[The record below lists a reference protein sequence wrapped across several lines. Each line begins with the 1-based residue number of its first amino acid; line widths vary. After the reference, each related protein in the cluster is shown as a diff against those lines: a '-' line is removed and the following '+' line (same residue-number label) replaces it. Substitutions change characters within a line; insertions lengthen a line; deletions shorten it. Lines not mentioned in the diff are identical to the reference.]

1 MYPHLP
7 LVLAQNP
14 YFYIVFWPEK
24 TTWTPAL
31 TCDPHTGI
39 HFFPPTTKNMAK
51 PASNLVISPSDEDT
65 LEDDE
70 FANFLFTNEVTQVN
84 EIDESSNSS
93 TAEYTQ
99 LVSLSV
105 TSKRKYYQ
113 TTSKH
118 SHYVNI

>member
-1 MYPHLP
+1 
-7 LVLAQNP
+7 
-14 YFYIVFWPEK
+14 
-24 TTWTPAL
+24 
-31 TCDPHTGI
+31 
-39 HFFPPTTKNMAK
+39 MAK

-65 LEDDE
+65 SEDDE

-99 LVSLSV
+99 LLSLSV
-105 TSKRKYYQ
+105 TTKGKYYK

-118 SHYVNI
+118 SHYVNIRLNNLKKNLNSNILYNS